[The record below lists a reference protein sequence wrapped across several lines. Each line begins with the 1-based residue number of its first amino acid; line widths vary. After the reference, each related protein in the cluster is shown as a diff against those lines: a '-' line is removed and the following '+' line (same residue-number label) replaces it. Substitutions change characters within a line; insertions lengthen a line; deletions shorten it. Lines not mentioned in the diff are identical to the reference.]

1 MIRDDR
7 QRPVKRVSPLS
18 LRRDGG
24 RPHRSYGSLESSSHF
39 SRNVL
44 LGAGVL
50 GLLTTI
56 VLSSD
61 SDNLEKH
68 LHQGDGQEDSIQS
81 DSMQRN
87 SSDKNHFTAFVDEY
101 AQQITGI
108 ARKYDLPAELITSV
122 LNTENLGRSYDDDLG
137 DMFGRM
143 LAKNVSLGPMQIR
156 PSVAMSL
163 DRMATGSVKGNVREY
178 LAILQDPEQNLD
190 YGARFLAH
198 LRNGM
203 YPGLGA
209 EEILHHPE
217 AMLMIAS
224 QYTTGEQRLPQA
236 TCDGWFSLGN
246 VIAMPEAVQRTGTER
261 SRDRAFR
268 AIDDYISQKGRT
280 YMTRN
285 CPTDLTMIPRYRR

>member
-1 MIRDDR
+1 MIRDYR
-7 QRPVKRVSPLS
+7 QKPARRVSPLS
-18 LRRDGG
+18 LKRDRGRR
-24 RPHRSYGSLESSSHF
+24 HRSYSSLESPSHF

-56 VLSSD
+56 GLSSD
-61 SDNLEKH
+61 SDNLEKD
-68 LHQGDGQEDSIQS
+68 L
-81 DSMQRN
+81 RN
-87 SSDKNHFTAFVDEY
+87 ESTSENHFTSFVQDYRQEI
-101 AQQITGI
+101 ITA
-108 ARKYDLPAELITSV
+108 ARKYDLPPELIASV
-122 LNTENLGRSYDDDLG
+122 LNTENVGRSYDDDLG
-137 DMFGRM
+137 DMFGRI
-143 LAKNVSLGPMQIR
+143 LDKNVSLGPMQIR

-163 DRMATGSVKGNVREY
+163 DRMAIGSVKGDVRDY
-178 LAILQDPEQNLD
+178 LAILQDPVQNLD

-203 YPGLGA
+203 YSGLGA

-224 QYTTGEQRLPQA
+224 QYTTGEQKSPQA
-236 TCDGWFSLGN
+236 TCNGWFSLGN

-261 SRDRAFR
+261 SRHRAFR

-285 CPTDLTMIPRYRR
+285 CPTDLTMIPRYRK